1 MTPDGS
7 LVGVQINP
15 DVLVRELASG
25 TTTMAQ
31 LSLAPPERIPLGEPL
46 SFTLGARRR
55 AT

>member
-31 LSLAPPERIPLGEPL
+31 LPLADAAADPR
-46 SFTLGARRR
+46 SASR
-55 AT
+55 